1 MQSITHFFHFLLH
14 IDEKVEPLIRHN
26 GSGTYVIFFAVL
38 FAETGFV
45 ITPFL
50 PGDTLLFFAGIFAR
64 PEKHA
69 LNLGILLPV
78 MTFAPLCGDI
88 TNFHIGMFLGPRLF
102 SNAHSKLFRRSA
114 LDKTHEFF
122 EKHGK
127 NTIVLA
133 RWVAI
138 VRTFAPFVAG
148 MGQMPFKVFI
158 KYSAI
163 GAVAWVWACTLAG
176 YFFGGIPAVRDNF
189 GLAVLGML
197 LVGAVPIA
205 IEILKQRQE
214 IKDREAAKK

>member
-1 MQSITHFFHFLLH
+1 MG
-14 IDEKVEPLIRHN
+14 PLIHRN
-26 GSGTYVIFFAVL
+26 GNGTYAIFFAVL

-50 PGDTLLFFAGIFAR
+50 PGDTLLFFAGLFAR

-69 LNLGILLPV
+69 LNLWVLLPV
-78 MTFAPLCGDI
+78 LTLAPLAGDC
-88 TNFHIGMFLGPRLF
+88 TNFHIGMLLGPKLF
-102 SNAHSKLFRRSA
+102 SNKHSKLFRRSA

-122 EKHGK
+122 EKHGR

-133 RWVAI
+133 RWVAV

-148 MGQMPFKVFI
+148 MSQMSFKVFI

-163 GAVAWVWACTLAG
+163 GAILWVWVCTLAG
-176 YFFGGIPAVRDNF
+176 YFFGAIPVVQDNF
-189 GLAVLGML
+189 GLAMVGML
-197 LVGAVPIA
+197 LVGAIPIG

-214 IKDREAAKK
+214 IRERGTPSEPALPDDEPAEPSEA